1 MRPTSPPPPAKP
13 TAAPSAVPTAVP
25 TATASAAP
33 TSTGSASAIAG
44 SGLVRLLRGG
54 GHVLYL
60 RHTAT
65 ESTQDD
71 PTPDL
76 SDPATQRRL
85 SAEGREQAREIGRAV
100 RRLGIPIGQVL
111 ASPYRRTRE
120 TAELAFGRVRETREL
135 INEIYPGA
143 DDEELARA
151 LRGLLRRPPDPGTN
165 TVLVSH
171 GFNLNRA
178 TGLTSAEGETFV
190 FSPGRG
196 EPVATIGVDD
206 WRSLKE

>member
-1 MRPTSPPPPAKP
+1 MRPISPPPPATP
-13 TAAPSAVPTAVP
+13 TAAPTIVP

-71 PTPDL
+71 PTP
-76 SDPATQRRL
+76 ATQRRL
-85 SAEGREQAREIGRAV
+85 SAEGREQAREIGQAV

-171 GFNLNRA
+171 GFNLKRA
-178 TGLTSAEGETFV
+178 TGLTSAEGEMFV